1 MIHLTLFC
9 NLIIGFS
16 ILHTGSIAEYKY
28 QMNGDRIQFI
38 FMMDLDDLEY
48 LKNDNSCDYQQMSAL
63 CTSKY
68 ITNNSTLYINNKP
81 IKFNF
86 VESYTKN
93 NHLYIYFNSET
104 KMKQLKS
111 VSVSNNCFYEF
122 NREFKNRVIL
132 DFNTFESSYLLT
144 KHKMDI
150 NLEI

>member
-28 QMNGDRIQFI
+28 QMDGDRIQFM

-48 LKNDNSCDYQQMSAL
+48 LKNDTSCDYQEFSTL

-68 ITNNSTLYINNKP
+68 ITNNSTLYINNKR

-86 VESYTKN
+86 DESFTQN
-93 NHLYIYFNSET
+93 NHLYIYFNSKT
-104 KMKQLKS
+104 KIRQLKS
-111 VSVSNNCFYEF
+111 ISISNNCFYEF
-122 NREFKNRVIL
+122 NPHFKNRVIL
-132 DFNTFESSYLLT
+132 NLDTFEGSYLLT
-144 KHKMDI
+144 EHKKEI
-150 NLEI
+150 NLE